1 VRRSL
6 VLLKNDDIG
15 GGKKALPIDSTA
27 NVHIIGSFADDMWMQ
42 CGGWTLGWPY
52 GPLNNPVHNT
62 PPAGTTLRQA
72 ISAACKGTVTY
83 STTATAIP
91 ATASIIVVCVGEVPY
106 AETGGDAC
114 LSGCAQPMTLTA
126 AHKSLISTAN
136 ASGKPVVV
144 VMYSGRP
151 LIITDD
157 IANCKAWLAAWL
169 PGTEGGG
176 MADILFSIGGQKPT
190 GKLSHTWPGTYQQIP
205 VNYPNPATNQ
215 AYGDFVGTDAGAPLF
230 PYKHGLT
237 Y

>member
-1 VRRSL
+1 
-6 VLLKNDDIG
+6 
-15 GGKKALPIDSTA
+15 
-27 NVHIIGSFADDMWMQ
+27 
-42 CGGWTLGWPY
+42 
-52 GPLNNPVHNT
+52 
-62 PPAGTTLRQA
+62 
-72 ISAACKGTVTY
+72 
-83 STTATAIP
+83 
-91 ATASIIVVCVGEVPY
+91 
-106 AETGGDAC
+106 
-114 LSGCAQPMTLTA
+114 
-126 AHKSLISTAN
+126 
-136 ASGKPVVV
+136 VVV

-230 PYKHGLT
+230 AYKYGLT